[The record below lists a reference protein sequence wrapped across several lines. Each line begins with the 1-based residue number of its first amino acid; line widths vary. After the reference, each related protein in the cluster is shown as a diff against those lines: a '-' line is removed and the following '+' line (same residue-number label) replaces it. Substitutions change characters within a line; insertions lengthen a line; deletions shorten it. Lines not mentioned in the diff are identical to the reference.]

1 MFSIQYIGEHLFPG
15 QLGHFA
21 ILLSFVSS
29 LLAAGAFFMAT
40 RQRQDAELA
49 LGWRRI
55 GRISFGI
62 HGISVFTVI
71 AVLFY
76 VMVNQYYEYH
86 YAWSHVNEDLDFKY
100 IFSAFWEGQEGSF
113 LLWMFWHVV
122 LGWLLIFSAGEWESP
137 VLSTISL
144 AQAVIGS
151 MILGIYV
158 GFGEEAVRI
167 GSNPTLL
174 LRDVMDAP
182 IFSNPE
188 YLSLIQG
195 NGLNPLLQN
204 YWMTIHPP
212 VLFLGFASTIIPF
225 GYAMGGLITGDHTG
239 WLRPVLPWALF
250 SGAMLGTG
258 ILMGGAWAYEALSF
272 GGYWAW
278 DPVENM
284 SLVPWLLLLAGI
296 HSNLIANS
304 TNHSIRASYL
314 FYLLSFIMIL
324 YSTFLTRSGVLGET
338 SVHSFTEMGLGNQL
352 ILLIAIFVLL
362 GFVPFLWQYKRIP
375 APEKEEATGSKE
387 FWMFIGALVLLFSSA
402 MITASTSLP
411 VYNKIREFFD
421 PAFIGQVINDQEA
434 HHNKYQLWI
443 GVFIGLLSGFSQYLR
458 WREFNWA
465 SHQKKFWKHTGI
477 ALAVTAL
484 LTGLALIWIEARAW
498 QYMLLLFTGIFAVVT
513 NLDYLISFA
522 RGNVKLAGSALSHI
536 GFGIMIVGILASG
549 LNKHHISTNPFAQR
563 GLLEEERLGTN
574 ILLFKNMPM
583 FMSGYQVTYAGD
595 RFEGNNRIFDI
606 HFQEMNAQGDVRREF
621 TLQPTALYDN
631 KVTKVAAYNPSTKHY
646 LHKDIFTHL
655 ASIPLVEADVK
666 MAREQEDSLKYR
678 PITISAEVPDVLIDT
693 LQVQGEPV
701 ARRYEVFLEEVLF
714 EATHTS
720 YQAQPED
727 YTLGARI
734 RVEDTRRDTHYIAE
748 PMMALRRNNLL
759 YTYPVHI
766 QEIATKIR
774 LTDDIFEQILK
785 PEEELPYVTYELLN
799 GERFE
804 VGPYQLHFKGFDR
817 EPGHPAYE
825 AEKDDIAIGAILEVT
840 APGLDSAV
848 QAIPVYLIRGN
859 RPYNFK
865 DELLELGLHFR
876 FAGLNP
882 EKETIAIQV
891 AYNPLPTNLKVEAAY
906 APRTDFVVLE
916 TIVFPGINL
925 FWLGSV
931 MMMIGLTF
939 SMYFRI
945 QTKRARA

>member
-1 MFSIQYIGEHLFPG
+1 MLSIQYIGEHLFPG
-15 QLGHFA
+15 QLGHFSIVFA
-21 ILLSFVSS
+21 FVSS
-29 LLAAGAFFMAT
+29 LLAAFAFYMAT
-40 RQRQDAELA
+40 RLRNQPEEA
-49 LGWRRI
+49 LRWKQI
-55 GRISFGI
+55 GRVSYLA
-62 HGISVFTVI
+62 HGAAVFTVI
-71 AVLFY
+71 GMLFY
-76 VMVNQYYEYH
+76 VMVNQYYEYQ
-86 YAWSHVNEDLDFKY
+86 YVWAHVNEDLDFKY

-122 LGWLLIFSAGEWESP
+122 LGILLMFSAKEWEAP
-137 VLSTISL
+137 VLTTMSL
-144 AQAVIGS
+144 AQVVIGS
-151 MILGIYV
+151 MILGLYI
-158 GFGEEAVRI
+158 GFGEEAVRV

-174 LRDVMDAP
+174 LRNVMDAP
-182 IFSNPE
+182 VFSNPE

-212 VLFLGFASTIIPF
+212 TLFLGFASTIIPF
-225 GYAMGGLITGDHTG
+225 GYAMGGLMTGDHKG
-239 WLRPVLPWALF
+239 WLKPVLPWALF

-304 TNHSIRASYL
+304 TGQSIRASYI

-338 SVHSFTEMGLGNQL
+338 SVHAFTEMGLEVQL
-352 ILLIAIFVLL
+352 ILLMVVFVLL

-375 APEKEEATGSKE
+375 TPGKEEATGSKE

-421 PAFIGQVINDQEA
+421 AAYIGQVITDQEA

-443 GVFIGLLSGFSQYLR
+443 GVFIGLLSGFAQYLR

-465 SHQKKFWKHTGI
+465 AHQKKFWKHTGI
-477 ALAVTAL
+477 AVAISAALTAL
-484 LTGLALIWIEARAW
+484 SLLWIDARAW
-498 QYMLLLFTGIFAVVT
+498 QYILLLFTGIFAVVT
-513 NLDYLISFA
+513 NLDYLVSIA
-522 RGNVKLAGSALSHI
+522 KGNTKLAGSALSHI
-536 GFGIMIVGILASG
+536 GFGIMVVGILASG
-549 LNKHHISTNPFAQR
+549 LNKHHISSNPFAQR
-563 GLLEEERLGTN
+563 GLLDEERLGTN

-583 FMSGYQVTYAGD
+583 FMSGYQVTYKD
-595 RFEGNNRIFDI
+595 DYFEGNNRIFDI
-606 HFQEMNAQGDVRREF
+606 HFEEMDENGEIKREF
-621 TLQPTALYDN
+621 SLQPTALYDN

-655 ASIPLVEADVK
+655 ASIPLVEADVQV
-666 MAREQEDSLKYR
+666 AREQEDSLNYR
-678 PITISAEVPDVLIDT
+678 PISIGIDTPDVLIDT

-701 ARRYEVFLEEVLF
+701 TRRYEVFLEGVIF
-714 EATHTS
+714 NATHPS

-734 RVEDTRRDTHYIAE
+734 RVEDSRRDTHYIAE

-759 YTYPVHI
+759 YTYPVHL

-774 LTDDIFEQILK
+774 LTDHIFEQILR
-785 PEEELPYVTYELLN
+785 PEENLPYETFELRN
-799 GERFE
+799 GDRFS

-817 EPGHPAYE
+817 APEHPAYE
-825 AEKDDIAIGAILEVT
+825 AEQEDIAIGAILEVQ
-840 APGLDSAV
+840 GEELDSAY
-848 QAIPVYLIRGN
+848 QATPVYLIRGN

-876 FAGLNP
+876 FEGLNP
-882 EKETIAIQV
+882 QEETVSLQV
-891 AYNPLPTNLKVEAAY
+891 AYNPLPTSLNVEAAY

-916 TIVFPGINL
+916 AIVFPGINL

-945 QTKRARA
+945 RSKKMIG